1 MGLFDFL
8 KGKNNP
14 PANEPG
20 DVYSLFSR
28 YSEYLLSFMGMQQQE
43 NYSPIAAY
51 EKPGGGITGY
61 LYIASD
67 PRYNLSVGEVVERM
81 EREFEKRLAAGQL
94 VSYTIF
100 YHSSFDGTGEHAVA
114 TKDEELKA
122 ISVRY
127 KSKTVPRGHLAL
139 TYRFDADG
147 VNYTGIK
154 GFTAEQNNAI
164 FNTQL
169 VKGKDY
175 FQERVEIKP
184 EEETTPA
191 GVAVTKVTEGD
202 LHNTWCGIFG
212 FEYLRNGGGGDRLM
226 NEYAATLI
234 EPDKKLHGQFQI
246 ATRDQDCF
254 YYKGI
259 TSGGKAVSLI
269 PVIKTAERI
278 PVRNKTIEEWGHV
291 QNAEAIISGNGRET
305 FGVTYFA
312 TDYAENREKYRN
324 TPTLEMHLA
333 GILFVLDKRG
343 PDDDSKEHKLSDD
356 FAGYMPN
363 NDLAALGCFDFIGVL
378 EDFTEVLP
386 GGVAELAGFMMRVRL
401 INNPDIPDFFTID
414 MFVNKTNMRFSDP
427 EKGMKITGM
436 FQLQG
441 YIAG

>member
-8 KGKNNP
+8 KGNNKP
-14 PANEPG
+14 AANEPG

-28 YSEYLLSFMGMQQQE
+28 YSEYLISFMGMQQQE

-51 EKPGGGITGY
+51 EKPGGEITGY

-67 PRYNLSVGEVVERM
+67 PRYNLSVSEVVAQM

-100 YHSSFDGTGEHAVA
+100 YHSSFDGSGEHAVA
-114 TKDEELKA
+114 TKDAELKA

-127 KSKTVPRGHLAL
+127 KSKTIPAGHLAL

-184 EEETTPA
+184 EEETTSA
-191 GVAVTKVTEGD
+191 GIKVKTVTEGD

-226 NEYAATLI
+226 NEYALTLSL
-234 EPDKKLHGQFQI
+234 PDKKQAGKFQI
-246 ATRDQDCF
+246 TKSDRDCF

-269 PVIKTAERI
+269 PVIKTGIRI
-278 PVRNKTIEEWGHV
+278 PVLNKEIEEWSHV
-291 QNAEAIISGNGRET
+291 QNAEAIISGSGRET

-312 TDYAENREKYRN
+312 TDYAENRERYRTTAN
-324 TPTLEMHLA
+324 LEMHLA

-343 PDDDSKEHKLSDD
+343 PDDDTKEHKLSED

-363 NDLAALGCFDFIGVL
+363 SDLAALGCFDFIGVL
-378 EDFTEVLP
+378 EDFSEVLP
-386 GGVAELAGFMMRVRL
+386 GGVAELAGYMMRVRL
-401 INNPDIPDFFTID
+401 INNPDIPDFYTID

-441 YIAG
+441 CIAG